1 MPTNTVYNEDA
12 TQNTVW
18 IPAPVK
24 PVKKKE
30 KVEPVNLLSV
40 FQKETQEIVS
50 KAVEAGVDLG
60 GLSFITGLSQGALRD
75 ALLRRSILSD
85 ENLKKI
91 QALTPV
97 PEKPKKAPR
106 KKKVVSEG

>member
-1 MPTNTVYNEDA
+1 MPTSTVYNE
-12 TQNTVW
+12 TPNIW
-18 IPAPVK
+18 IPASVK

-30 KVEPVNLLSV
+30 RVEPVSLLSV
-40 FQKETQEIVS
+40 FQKETQEIVG
-50 KAVEAGVDLG
+50 KAVEAGFGLKA
-60 GLSFITGLSQGALRD
+60 LSFETGLSQGALRD
-75 ALLRRSILSD
+75 ALLQRSVLSD

>member
-1 MPTNTVYNEDA
+1 MPTSTVYSEDA
-12 TQNTVW
+12 TPNTVW
-18 IPAPVK
+18 VPAPVK

-30 KVEPVNLLSV
+30 KTEPVSLLSV
-40 FQKETQEIVS
+40 LQKETQEIVG
-50 KAVEAGVDLG
+50 KAVETGVGLG
-60 GLSFITGLSQGALRD
+60 VLSFGTGLSQGALRD
-75 ALLRRSILSD
+75 ALLQRSVLSD

-91 QALTPV
+91 QALTPA